1 MKIYQNFYERVK
13 DELPAEG
20 VREETVDN
28 DDDDDDDGGWR
39 PNGQDRKN

>member
-13 DELPAEG
+13 DELAKGG
-20 VREETVDN
+20 VGQEAADS
-28 DDDDDDDGGWR
+28 DDDDGWR

>member
-20 VREETVDN
+20 VREEAVDN
-28 DDDDDDDGGWR
+28 DDNDGGWR

>member
-13 DELPAEG
+13 EELPAVG
-20 VREETVDN
+20 VRAETVDN
-28 DDDDDDDGGWR
+28 DDDDDGGWR